1 MALPFFLNIE
11 IDMRVLRFLIVKKNM
26 QIVTLRFH
34 CYSHVVHVVKLI
46 YFAIPFEI

>member
-1 MALPFFLNIE
+1 MALPFLLYIE
-11 IDMRVLRFLIVKKNM
+11 IDMRVLRFLILKKNM

-46 YFAIPFEI
+46 LFCHPI